1 MPLAGIQA
9 RFNEILRFDSREGL
23 PPLLRALLLV
33 CLGLLILTGLAA
45 GLMAVRTGEA
55 NTWVD
60 HTIEVRQLARDV
72 LGVAEDAELGQR
84 GFLLTEDPV
93 YLDSF
98 VSAEAALPAALAKL
112 RTQTLDNPSQREKV
126 SQLEPVLQKRLEV
139 IEETISLAKKGR
151 RQEAIALVKAGTGKR
166 LMDDIRSR
174 IADFMRA
181 ELTLLGER
189 QRQADSLRRWLLFLI
204 GVSLASAAV
213 LGVLILQSARHFIE
227 LLHQRTVELEA
238 EASRRRETE
247 DTLRQVQKIEAVG
260 QLSGGIAHDFNNL
273 LTIIMGNLDTIARR
287 LSQAADRSSSALAEQ
302 IKRPVELA
310 MQGAKNAAQ
319 LTQRLLAFSR
329 RQALEP
335 VRIDINKLVA
345 GMSELLRRTLSE
357 SINFETVLAGGL
369 WQTLVDANQLENAII
384 NLAVNARDAMPEGG
398 SLTIETANSYLDEAY
413 TSRFGDVA
421 AGQYVMLSVTDT
433 GTGIS
438 PEVMKRIFEPFFTTK
453 DTGKGSGLGLAMV
466 HGFVKQSGGHIR
478 VYSEPREGTTV
489 KIYLPR
495 LAESE
500 KVASA
505 PQPAP
510 ATRVTA
516 SRARNGE
523 TILVVEDNDSVR
535 EYASGA
541 LKELGYTVVEAVDG
555 PAALEVVNGGARV
568 ALLFTDVVLPG
579 GISGRDLANKLT
591 AKMPDL
597 PVLFTTGY
605 TRNAIVHHGRLDP
618 NVHLLNKPYTQQDL
632 GRKVRQILDG
642 EPTTGGRPAAKRA
655 T

>member
-1 MPLAGIQA
+1 MPLARLQA
-9 RFNEILRFDSREGL
+9 RVNELLRFESREGL
-23 PPLLRALLLV
+23 PPALQALLVV
-33 CLGLLILTGLAA
+33 CLALLILTGLAA
-45 GLMAVRTGEA
+45 GLMAVRTSEA
-55 NTWVD
+55 NTWVA
-60 HTIEVRQLARDV
+60 HTIEARQLVRDV
-72 LGVAEDAELGQR
+72 LGLAEDAELGQR
-84 GFLLTEDPV
+84 GFLLTEDPK
-93 YLDSF
+93 YLQDY
-98 VSAEAALPAALAKL
+98 AAAKEALPAALAKL
-112 RTQTLDNPSQREKV
+112 GDQTADNPIQRGRL
-126 SQLEPVLQKRLEV
+126 SQLELVLQNRLDV
-139 IEETISLAKKGR
+139 IDETIALAKESR
-151 RQEAIALVKAGTGKR
+151 RNEAVALVKTGTGKR
-166 LMDDIRSR
+166 LMDEVKARV
-174 IADFMRA
+174 AEFMQA

-189 QRQADSLRRWLLFLI
+189 QLNADTLRRWLLFLI
-204 GVSLASAAV
+204 GLSLASATV
-213 LGVLILQSARHFIE
+213 LGFLVLQSARHYIG
-227 LLHQRTVELEA
+227 LLHRRTAELEA

-287 LSQAADRSSSALAEQ
+287 MSKATDRGSSALADE

-310 MQGAKNAAQ
+310 MQGAKSAAH

-329 RQALEP
+329 RQTLDP
-335 VRIDINKLVA
+335 VRVDINKLVA

-369 WQTLVDANQLENAII
+369 WPTLVDANQLENAII

-398 SLTIETANSYLDEAY
+398 SLTIETANTYLDEAY
-413 TSRFGDVA
+413 TSHFGDVEP
-421 AGQYVMLSVTDT
+421 GQYVMLSVTDT

-453 DTGKGSGLGLAMV
+453 ETGKGSGLGLAMV
-466 HGFVKQSGGHIR
+466 HGFVKQSGGHLR
-478 VYSEPREGTTV
+478 VYSEPGEGTTV

-505 PQPAP
+505 PSPAQVP
-510 ATRVTA
+510 RGVAA
-516 SRARNGE
+516 RAREGE

-555 PAALEVVNGGARV
+555 PAALEFLDGEARI

-579 GISGRDLANKLT
+579 GISGRELANRFS

-618 NVHLLNKPYTQQDL
+618 TVHLLNKPYTQQDL
-632 GRKVRQILDG
+632 GRKVRQLLDG
-642 EPTTGGRPAAKRA
+642 EPTTGGRPAARRA
-655 T
+655 N